1 MCHLK
6 HLFNAQPTFR
16 GRELPEPVT
25 ERTQAR
31 DIALLGLMLQLAM
44 AISSPVSCW
53 WGWRLGL
60 NAQVGAGDMPGACA
74 ARKLE
79 RGLMQ
84 KAKTL
89 ERQPQSLK
97 MGLESSRKG
106 VMSPLL
112 RVLSGI

>member
-1 MCHLK
+1 MCPLK
-6 HLFNAQPTFR
+6 HFFNAQLTFR
-16 GRELPEPVT
+16 GRELPGPVT

-44 AISSPVSCW
+44 AISSPVNGW

-60 NAQVGAGDMPGACA
+60 NAQVGAGDTPGACTVG
-74 ARKLE
+74 KLE

-97 MGLESSRKG
+97 TGLESSRKG

-112 RVLSGI
+112 RALSGI